1 MATIKDLFSAYKES
15 ALPMDGGYIITSF
28 FDQNTSYTR
37 YEVIAYNNV
46 KDIYITDEGIVFK
59 ADGRKIYVLVEPLS
73 YTMKQTDPC
82 YRDDSHKIPYRFK
95 ELDEYRT
102 KRQDRLYVAKE
113 PVETYTAFTVL
124 NETGLN
130 HSYVVYPTADASD
143 LIDRFFQKS
152 LYQNSNVPR
161 SDAKKASEMI
171 VAVFKKLLLPV
182 Y

>member
-1 MATIKDLFSAYKES
+1 MATIKDLFSAYKDSE
-15 ALPMDGGYIITSF
+15 LPMDGGYIITSF

-46 KDIYITDEGIVFK
+46 KDIYITDDGIVFK

-82 YRDDSHKIPYRFK
+82 YRDDAHKIPYRFK
-95 ELDEYRT
+95 ELSEYRT
-102 KRQDRLYVAKE
+102 KRQDRIYIAKE

-124 NETGLN
+124 NESGMN
-130 HSYVVYPTADASD
+130 HSYVCYPTDD
-143 LIDRFFQKS
+143 ITVLIDKFFQKA

-161 SDAKKASEMI
+161 SDAKKVSETI
-171 VAVFKKLLLPV
+171 VNVFKKLEIPIM
-182 Y
+182 